1 MRKNTEKQGA
11 RLGFADGL
19 RWCAVGLLLTACATR
34 RSVVQAPVVVQDS
47 THTATRYVYVE
58 RIDTV
63 EVRLPAETAERVSR
77 DTSSY
82 LQTAF
87 AQSWA
92 SVSSEGVL
100 SHRLSHKPTVVGVP
114 AKVRT
119 ERSDSLVYVYK
130 EVPVPYKVTQVQ
142 EVTRLH
148 WWHWLQV
155 AGFWVLVGLWAVRRV
170 LRKL

>member
-1 MRKNTEKQGA
+1 MKEVLVA
-11 RLGFADGL
+11 LL
-19 RWCAVGLLLTACATR
+19 WLLLTACATR
-34 RSVVQAPVVVQDS
+34 RSVVEVPVVVRDS
-47 THTATRYVYVE
+47 AYTATRYVYVE

-63 EVRLPAETAERVSR
+63 QVRLPEQTAERVSC
-77 DTSSY
+77 DTASY

-87 AQSWA
+87 AESWA

-100 SHRLSHKPTVVGVP
+100 SHRLSHKATAVGVP

-119 ERSDSLVYVYK
+119 ERSDSLVYVHK
-130 EVPVPYKVTQVQ
+130 EVPVPYRVTQVR
-142 EVTRLH
+142 EVNRLR
-148 WWHWLQV
+148 WWHWVQV